1 MKIVVMLVFAALA
14 GVVSVNAA
22 EPALNFGGRG
32 GAAAIAVPEAGAP
45 QIIPGR
51 TFRGGYD
58 FSDVSRLDK
67 ALDKTIAN
75 AEKNN
80 SPRTVAALKCLRRN
94 GTAKQK
100 TAFVYAA
107 GTYAFPETCESGSKA
122 RKSAE
127 GDSQDCVEI
136 WTCRVTTET
145 VLKWTCDAE
154 GRCSEQPV
162 EVMYETCYMDC
173 E

>member
-1 MKIVVMLVFAALA
+1 MKKVMMLVFAVVAAA
-14 GVVSVNAA
+14 GVSGVNAA
-22 EPALNFGGRG
+22 GPALNFDGRG

-100 TAFVYAA
+100 
-107 GTYAFPETCESGSKA
+107 
-122 RKSAE
+122 
-127 GDSQDCVEI
+127 
-136 WTCRVTTET
+136 
-145 VLKWTCDAE
+145 
-154 GRCSEQPV
+154 
-162 EVMYETCYMDC
+162 
-173 E
+173 